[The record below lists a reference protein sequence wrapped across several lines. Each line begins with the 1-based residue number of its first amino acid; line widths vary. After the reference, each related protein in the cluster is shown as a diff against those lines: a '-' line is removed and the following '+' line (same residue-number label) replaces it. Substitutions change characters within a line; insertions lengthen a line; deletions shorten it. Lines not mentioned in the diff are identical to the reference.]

1 MPSVNDYC
9 SHEPITVKREFGLL
23 DAAGLMRDQHVGCVV
38 VVERTAG
45 GGQRPIGI
53 LTDRDIVVGVLA
65 QTDRQ
70 LHLVRVDD
78 VMTPNPVQAKETDD
92 LSDTL
97 MTMRAKGI
105 RRMPVVSA
113 AGELVGVLSFDDILE
128 YIRDEVGD
136 LARLVGREQQHE
148 RRVRG

>member
-1 MPSVNDYC
+1 MPSVKDYC
-9 SHEPITVKREFGLL
+9 NREPITVTREFGLL
-23 DAAGLMRDQHVGCVV
+23 DAAALMRDNHVGCLMVV
-38 VVERTAG
+38 QRTEHG
-45 GGQRPIGI
+45 GRRPIGI

-78 VMTPNPVQAKETDD
+78 VMTPNPAQAKETDD

-113 AGELVGVLSFDDILE
+113 GGDLVGVLSFDDILD
-128 YIRDEVGD
+128 YLRDEVNA
-136 LARLVGREQQHE
+136 LAGLVSREQRHE
-148 RRVRG
+148 RQVRG